1 VHIINSDRIWP
12 WFSIKTNDC
21 FCVFVFS
28 LNIEQVNQYLSEIAQ
43 ANLDKKKD
51 VVKKTLQMMLRNT
64 SAIEQVGITGIYNM

>member
-1 VHIINSDRIWP
+1 MFI
-12 WFSIKTNDC
+12 
-21 FCVFVFS
+21 FS